1 MGTDFDQSDHEDM
14 GPNPH
19 GIERSGDRDHVN
31 RGDVVARLE
40 RLERRL
46 SALEAMLVPPPSPVA
61 TPPPPPVPTDRVP
74 APPAP
79 PAPPR
84 RLDAETV
91 LKWTGVGLVTLAALF
106 LVSTAIAR
114 GWIGP
119 RLQLALAAAGG
130 AVLIAIALRLPARRR
145 PWSVALAHGGLVVLG
160 ICAGAAHAWLDLVP
174 VPVSVA
180 LVAGVVAL
188 AVALAERLDHANL
201 VANGLVLGLVVPGV
215 IAAYDTLG
223 PTFTAPWFVALVA
236 VAAAVAWLR
245 DWWTPRLIGLLTVG
259 PLLVWVADEASGA
272 ETTARLVVQLS
283 IVTAIVLWWPAPWLR
298 PVSGS
303 WRWLDVRSIVALPG
317 LVWLSSSILWFPT
330 ELAEVQWSPSGGWD
344 PVGGPATIA
353 GVVALGFAVPAAV
366 GRSGVVRPMPRSLL
380 FGHVIGISTVI
391 TIGLAL
397 LIDGPA
403 LLLSLTVQTMGL
415 SLLAMRSRDLWQWA
429 NAAILAV
436 VVGTW
441 TAAGIVTGIDVG
453 LPWPEAVVYLVVVSV
468 SGAVAV
474 IARTVSRE
482 VAYSAAAAAWI
493 GLLLWIVAVIKPL
506 PQGQMM
512 VSLLW
517 AALGL
522 GVVVLGAGFA
532 APSFTLTPEDSTA
545 LRRLGLATLAA
556 TVVKLVTVDLAEVD
570 TIWRALLFA
579 VVGAGLLRLG
589 FQLGSDRSVPEDRA
603 SR

>member
-1 MGTDFDQSDHEDM
+1 MGTDFDQFDHEDM
-14 GPNPH
+14 RPNPPSH
-19 GIERSGDRDHVN
+19 GDHDE

-40 RLERRL
+40 RLEQRL
-46 SALEAMLVPPPSPVA
+46 SALEAMLGPPPSPDP
-61 TPPPPPVPTDRVP
+61 TPPPPPPPAPADRVP
-74 APPAP
+74 AWSP

-130 AVLIAIALRLPARRR
+130 AALIAIALRLPSQRR

-174 VPVSVA
+174 VSVSVA
-180 LVAGVVAL
+180 LVAGVVGL
-188 AVALAERLDHANL
+188 ATALAERLDHANL
-201 VANGLVLGLVVPGV
+201 MANGLVLGLTVPGV
-215 IAAYDTLG
+215 ITAYDALG
-223 PTFTAPWFVALVA
+223 PTFTAPWFVTLVA
-236 VAAAVAWLR
+236 VTATVAWLR

-259 PLLVWVADEASGA
+259 PLLVWVADDASGA
-272 ETTARLVVQLS
+272 ETTVRLVVQLS
-283 IVTAIVLWWPAPWLR
+283 IVTATVLWWPAPWLR

-303 WRWLDVRSIVALPG
+303 WRWLDVRSIMALPG
-317 LVWLSSSILWFPT
+317 LVWLTSSILWFPT
-330 ELAEVQWSPSGGWD
+330 ELAEVELSPSGGWD
-344 PVGGPATIA
+344 PAAGPAAIA
-353 GVVALGFAVPAAV
+353 GLVAFGFAAPAAV
-366 GRSGVVRPMPRSLL
+366 GRSGMVRPMPRSLL

-403 LLLSLTVQTMGL
+403 LLLSLTVQTLGL
-415 SLLAMRSRDLWQWA
+415 SLLAMRGRDLWLWA
-429 NAAILAV
+429 NAAVLAV

-441 TAAGIVTGIDVG
+441 AAAGIVTGIDVG
-453 LPWPEAVVYLVVVSV
+453 LPWPEAVAYLIVV
-468 SGAVAV
+468 AVAGA
-474 IARTVSRE
+474 IALVSRTVSRE
-482 VAYSAAAAAWI
+482 VAYSTAAAAWI

-506 PQGQMM
+506 PQGQMV

-522 GVVVLGAGFA
+522 GVVVLGAGFT

-589 FQLGSDRSVPEDRA
+589 FQLGSDRAVPDDRA
-603 SR
+603 PL